1 VVIVSIRH
9 KGLKR
14 LYERGERQGIGAN
27 MLPRVQEILSVL
39 EAAESIDELNIPGY
53 RLHALTGNLQGFWSV
68 RVTGNWRVVFRF
80 EDSEALDVDLI
91 DYH

>member
-1 VVIVSIRH
+1 MIVSIKH
-9 KGLKR
+9 KGLRR

-27 MLPRVQEILSVL
+27 MLPRVQEILTIL
-39 EAAESIDELNIPGY
+39 DAAESVEELNIPGY
-53 RLHALTGNLQGFWSV
+53 RLHALTGNMFGFWSV

-80 EDSEALDVDLI
+80 VNGEARDVDLV